1 MLFEWPSCT
10 TNSYQHHFLPI
21 IIPLADRVRLIE
33 VRDML
38 VEAQAAVVEL
48 LDQGQSLEEILEA
61 EPLAELDP
69 RWAQGLVKGR
79 LFTRMIYQSE
89 TGDWEVPEK

>member
-1 MLFEWPSCT
+1 
-10 TNSYQHHFLPI
+10 
-21 IIPLADRVRLIE
+21 
-33 VRDML
+33 
-38 VEAQAAVVEL
+38 L
-48 LDQGQSLEEILEA
+48 LDEGMSLEEILEA
-61 EPLAELDP
+61 EPLVELDL